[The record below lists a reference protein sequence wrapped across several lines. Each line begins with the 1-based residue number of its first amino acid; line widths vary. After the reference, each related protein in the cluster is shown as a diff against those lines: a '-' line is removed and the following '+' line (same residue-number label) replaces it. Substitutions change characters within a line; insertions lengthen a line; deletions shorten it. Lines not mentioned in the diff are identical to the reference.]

1 MVTLIVSIIL
11 QFISLGMILVVLVTL
26 VVSTINH
33 FSSMIDSSSLLKL
46 GDVRSADGRINSDSS
61 AITAD

>member
-1 MVTLIVSIIL
+1 VVTLIVSIIL